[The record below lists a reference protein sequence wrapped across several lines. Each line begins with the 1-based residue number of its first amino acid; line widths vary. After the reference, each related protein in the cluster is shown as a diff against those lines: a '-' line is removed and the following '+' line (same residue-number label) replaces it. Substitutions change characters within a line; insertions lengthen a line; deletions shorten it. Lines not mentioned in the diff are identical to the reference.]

1 MKESYGEGVACHTG
15 PKSCA
20 GGGDFAGEALTG
32 VRTGPVLSREIPA
45 PSQDGLLWGADA
57 LLRRGRQHLRRRH
70 GEALK
75 GFARSSTRHM
85 YGNTL
90 RGTREV
96 PRASGVL
103 NAPDRIGK
111 SKDARR

>member
-20 GGGDFAGEALTG
+20 GGGNSVGEALTG
-32 VRTGPVLSREIPA
+32 VRTGPVLSREIHA
-45 PSQDGLLWGADA
+45 PPQGGLLWGADV
-57 LLRRGRQHLRRRH
+57 LDSRGRQHLKRRH
-70 GEALK
+70 GKALRDP
-75 GFARSSTRHM
+75 ARSQTRNM

-90 RGTREV
+90 RGNREI
-96 PRASGVL
+96 PRAPGADE
-103 NAPDRIGK
+103 APGRIGK